1 LDIILIEVIGC
12 FPQVSLEIKFNFKGS
27 ELDMFSIFMHWPHVF
42 AAHHRQ
48 AALHEIQRL
57 KIEGSLKPGGY
68 SSELTERGSLIV
80 TNITLPLKKD
90 YLHTLAAGE
99 FPG

>member
-1 LDIILIEVIGC
+1 MYPIQAV
-12 FPQVSLEIKFNFKGS
+12 
-27 ELDMFSIFMHWPHVF
+27 ELNLFT
-42 AAHHRQ
+42 AHRRQ

-57 KIEGSLKPGGY
+57 KVEGSWRPAGH
-68 SSELTERGSLIV
+68 SSEFTEQGSLII

-90 YLHTLAAGE
+90 YLRTMAAGD

>member
-1 LDIILIEVIGC
+1 
-12 FPQVSLEIKFNFKGS
+12 
-27 ELDMFSIFMHWPHVF
+27 VF
-42 AAHHRQ
+42 TAHRRQ

-57 KIEGSLKPGGY
+57 KVEGSVRPAGY
-68 SSELTERGSLIV
+68 SSELTEQGSLII

-90 YLHTLAAGE
+90 YLRTMAAGD